1 MYIFQFPT
9 FNDEMKNEISYIFRS
24 VLSEYHTYTLSY
36 TNAHA
41 QIDIRRRLHY
51 ITKPWSHNGPSD
63 IWGQHKFSA
72 KLNNFGANCS
82 QLD

>member
-1 MYIFQFPT
+1 
-9 FNDEMKNEISYIFRS
+9 MKNEISYIFRS

-51 ITKPWSHNGPSD
+51 ITKPCD